1 MSQHSGSKGSKP
13 GSIGLNIDQSKAA
26 RKALAARD
34 YLLISGKPGTGKTTA
49 IVVLIHMLITSGKT
63 VLVTA
68 YTHSAVDNI
77 CLKLKERGIDF
88 LRIGGKHQVHSD
100 IHSYIPNYEKNVKT
114 FADIERKSL
123 GSGYLSLTPC
133 ACRVI
138 WKQVYC
144 GLNVYERVFCA
155 VNSKE
160 DVWLLHPRWGL
171 AAHSAD
177 QSRSDIFRKHV
188 HFSRRSLSGKS
199 RYLFDRTL
207 TDHPN

>member
-1 MSQHSGSKGSKP
+1 MSQHSGSKGPKR
-13 GSIGLNIDQSKAA
+13 GGIGLNIDQSKAA

-88 LRIGGKHQVHSD
+88 LRVGGKHQVHPD

-114 FADIERKSL
+114 FADIERK
-123 GSGYLSLTPC
+123 Y
-133 ACRVI
+133 
-138 WKQVYC
+138 
-144 GLNVYERVFCA
+144 
-155 VNSKE
+155 
-160 DVWLLHPRWGL
+160 
-171 AAHSAD
+171 
-177 QSRSDIFRKHV
+177 
-188 HFSRRSLSGKS
+188 
-199 RYLFDRTL
+199 
-207 TDHPN
+207 